1 MRGGSGMDWW
11 RSTVVRAAAETASRA
26 GCEAGA
32 PGGEADVTVPDRGIV
47 EEGRRVLRLEAEA
60 VAALADRLGR
70 DFARAVDL
78 VFACR
83 GRVVVSGIGKSG
95 LVARKVAATL
105 TSTGTPAVFLHPV
118 EGLHGDLGIV
128 GGHDVMIVLSKSG
141 ATRELEGL
149 LAFAATHEVPVVALA
164 GRIDSPLARRAAAV
178 LDCGAAT
185 EACPHDLAPTS
196 STTAALAMGDALAVA
211 LLKRRGF
218 DSGDFARIHPGGSL
232 GRRLNLRVRDV
243 METEKYPAVPPEC
256 TARRI
261 IAPLARLR
269 GTVPVI
275 DGDRAVVG
283 VVTAGDLTRFMESN
297 EDFLDAPVGDFM
309 SRSPK
314 TASSEEPGAAA
325 VHRME
330 EHGIMAL
337 PVVDAGRL
345 VGIVHLHDLLRA
357 GAV

>member
-1 MRGGSGMDWW
+1 M
-11 RSTVVRAAAETASRA
+11 STVAPVAAEAVSRAAS
-26 GCEAGA
+26 EAGA
-32 PGGEADVTVPDRGIV
+32 PAGGAGSPGSARHRELI

-60 VAALADRLGR
+60 VAGLADLLGD
-70 DFARAVDL
+70 DFVRAVDL

-105 TSTGTPAVFLHPV
+105 TSTGTPSVFLHPV

-128 GGHDVMIVLSKSG
+128 GGQDVMIVLSKSG
-141 ATRELEGL
+141 STRELEGL
-149 LAFAATHEVPVVALA
+149 LDFAEGHEVPVVALT
-164 GRIDSPLARRAAAV
+164 GRRDSPLGRRAAAV

-185 EACPHDLAPTS
+185 EACPLDLAPTT

-232 GRRLNLRVRDV
+232 GRRLRLRVRDV
-243 METEKYPAVPPEC
+243 MLAEDYPAVPPRC
-256 TARRI
+256 TAREV
-261 IAPLARLR
+261 IAPLARMR

-275 DGDRAVVG
+275 DGDRSVVG
-283 VVTAGDLTRFMESN
+283 VVTAGDLTRFMERN
-297 EDFLDAPVGDFM
+297 EDFLDAPVSDFM

-314 TASSEEPGAAA
+314 VASSGESGAAA

-330 EHGIMAL
+330 EYGIMAL
-337 PVVDAGRL
+337 PVVDEGRL

>member
-1 MRGGSGMDWW
+1 MDWSM
-11 RSTVVRAAAETASRA
+11 STVASAAAESVARA
-26 GCEAGA
+26 ADQADAPAGGTGA
-32 PGGEADVTVPDRGIV
+32 PVRARDRELL
-47 EEGRRVLRLEAEA
+47 EEGRRVLRLEGEA
-60 VAALADRLGR
+60 VAALAGHLGA
-70 DFARAVDL
+70 DFVRAVDL

-95 LVARKVAATL
+95 LVARKLASTL

-128 GGHDVMIVLSKSG
+128 SGEDVMIVLSKSG
-141 ATRELEGL
+141 ATCELDGL
-149 LAFAATHEVPVVALA
+149 LTFAEAHDVPVVALA
-164 GRIDSPLARRAAAV
+164 GRPDSPLGRRAAAV
-178 LDCGAAT
+178 LDCGAAA
-185 EACPHDLAPTS
+185 EACPLDLAPTT
-196 STTAALAMGDALAVA
+196 STTAALAMGDALAVT

-232 GRRLNLRVRDV
+232 GRRLKLRVRDV
-243 METEKYPAVPPEC
+243 MERDDYPAVPPHC
-256 TARRI
+256 TVREV
-261 IAPLARLR
+261 IAPLARMR

-275 DGDRAVVG
+275 DGGRSVVG
-283 VVTAGDLTRFMESN
+283 VVTAGDLTRFMERTG
-297 EDFLDAPVGDFM
+297 DFLDAPVSEFM
-309 SRSPK
+309 TRTPK
-314 TASSEEPGAAA
+314 TASPEEPGAAA

-337 PVVDAGRL
+337 PVVDERRL

>member
-1 MRGGSGMDWW
+1 MDWW
-11 RSTVVRAAAETASRA
+11 TSTAVRAAADTRSPSGNEPAAKVSGADARVRA
-26 GCEAGA
+26 R
-32 PGGEADVTVPDRGIV
+32 DR
-47 EEGRRVLRLEAEA
+47 ELLDEGRRVLRLEAEA
-60 VAALADRLGR
+60 VAGLAERLG
-70 DFARAVDL
+70 DAFVHAVAL

-83 GRVVVSGIGKSG
+83 GRVIVSGIGKSG

-128 GGHDVMIVLSKSG
+128 GGEDVMIVLSKSG

-149 LAFAATHEVPVVALA
+149 LAFAASHEVPVIALT
-164 GRIDSPLARRAAAV
+164 GRPDSPLGRRAAAV

-185 EACPHDLAPTS
+185 EACPLDLAPTT

-218 DSGDFARIHPGGSL
+218 DSGDFARIHPGGAL
-232 GRRLNLRVRDV
+232 GRRLTLRVRDV
-243 METEKYPAVPPEC
+243 MVDDDYPAVPPHRA
-256 TARRI
+256 AREI
-261 IAPLARLR
+261 IAPLARMR

-275 DGDRAVVG
+275 GEGRTVVG
-283 VVTAGDLTRFMESN
+283 VVTAGDLARFMEST
-297 EDFLDAPVGDFM
+297 EDFLDAPVSDFM
-309 SRSPK
+309 TRTPRMASP
-314 TASSEEPGAAA
+314 EELGAAA

-330 EHGIMAL
+330 EHGIMAM
-337 PVVDAGRL
+337 PVVDRGRL

>member
-1 MRGGSGMDWW
+1 MDWSK
-11 RSTVVRAAAETASRA
+11 STVARAAAEAASRA
-26 GCEAGA
+26 GDEAGA
-32 PGGEADVTVPDRGIV
+32 PAGGSHAPVRARDAKDQGLLD
-47 EEGRRVLRLEAEA
+47 EGRRVLRLEAEA
-60 VAALADRLGR
+60 VAGLAERLGD
-70 DFARAVDL
+70 DFVRAVDL

-95 LVARKVAATL
+95 LVARKLAATL

-128 GGHDVMIVLSKSG
+128 GGEDVMIVLSKSG

-149 LAFAATHEVPVVALA
+149 LAFAEAHEVPIVALA
-164 GRIDSPLARRAAAV
+164 GRPVSPLGQRAAAV
-178 LDCGAAT
+178 LDCGAAA
-185 EACPHDLAPTS
+185 EACPLDLAPTT

-232 GRRLNLRVRDV
+232 GRRLTLRVRDV
-243 METEKYPAVPPEC
+243 MEAEDYPAVPPHC
-256 TARRI
+256 TAREI
-261 IAPLARLR
+261 IAPLARMR

-275 DGDRAVVG
+275 GEDRSVVG
-283 VVTAGDLTRFMESN
+283 VVTAGDLARFMERT
-297 EDFLDAPVGDFM
+297 EDFLDATVSDFM
-309 SRSPK
+309 TRTPRMASP
-314 TASSEEPGAAA
+314 EELGAAA

-330 EHGIMAL
+330 DHGIMAL
-337 PVVDAGRL
+337 PVVDEGRL
-345 VGIVHLHDLLRA
+345 VGMVHLHDLLRA

>member
-1 MRGGSGMDWW
+1 MPADNGTDW
-11 RSTVVRAAAETASRA
+11 SMGTVASAAAD
-26 GCEAGA
+26 GVAGA
-32 PGGEADVTVPDRGIV
+32 GAKAGGKDAPARLRDRGLL

-60 VAALADRLGR
+60 VAGLAERLG
-70 DFARAVDL
+70 DGFVRAADL
-78 VFACR
+78 IAACR

-128 GGHDVMIVLSKSG
+128 EGGDVMIVLSKSG
-141 ATRELEGL
+141 ATRELEGM
-149 LAFAATHEVPVVALA
+149 LAFADTHSVPVVALT
-164 GRIDSPLARRAAAV
+164 GRPDSPLGRRAAAV
-178 LDCGAAT
+178 LDCGAAA
-185 EACPHDLAPTS
+185 EACPLDLAPTT

-232 GRRLNLRVRDV
+232 GRRLTLRVRDV
-243 METEKYPAVPPEC
+243 MEADDYPAVAPRC
-256 TARRI
+256 TAREVI
-261 IAPLARLR
+261 GPLARMR
-269 GTVPVI
+269 GTVPVVG
-275 DGDRAVVG
+275 GDDSVVG
-283 VVTAGDLTRFMESN
+283 VVTAGDLTRFMERN
-297 EDFLDAPVGDFM
+297 EDFRDSPVSDFM
-309 SRSPK
+309 TRSPK
-314 TASSEEPGAAA
+314 VASPEEPGAVA

-337 PVVDAGRL
+337 PVVDSGRL
-345 VGIVHLHDLLRA
+345 VGVVHLHDLLRA